1 VLVYAIKTFRV
12 EVGLHCALDGDE
24 WLASRLYRIYHQVKV
39 PQYSQNR
46 RLNGPQGQSD
56 GLEKK

>member
-1 VLVYAIKTFRV
+1 MNTCRV

-24 WLASRLYRIYHQVKV
+24 WLASCLYRFYHQVKV
-39 PQYSQNR
+39 PQKSQNR

-56 GLEKK
+56 ALEKK